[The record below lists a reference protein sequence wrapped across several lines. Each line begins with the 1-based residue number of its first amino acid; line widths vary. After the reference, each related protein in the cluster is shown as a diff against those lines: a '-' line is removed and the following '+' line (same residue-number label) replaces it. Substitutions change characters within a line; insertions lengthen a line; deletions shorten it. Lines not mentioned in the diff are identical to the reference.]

1 MKLHIEDGLLKQV
14 ELEEGETEVVLPE
27 GVTALANGA
36 FDSCTALQSV
46 TIPQSIQE
54 GNPEAFAGCKQLRR
68 ATLPFGWKIRD
79 FFDLKRMG
87 VFSFSVSTSGKEGWV
102 GTDGWQTR
110 RHETAYGYTMAFR
123 GPKRG
128 ITRLLEAILERAG
141 DEDAGGCLATL
152 GIFKGSYLDHCS
164 DGAKLSACF
173 ADLGEEEEAWFVS
186 GGGFL
191 DESMEGLPVAVREHF
206 RWLLTRESELEGCI
220 RAADGG
226 QNECP
231 ADQEFWLYTPAG
243 SSEVR
248 EGTLEILESFE
259 MEYDEDWEDLG
270 DLCAVSVDPADVET
284 WFPATLGR
292 SYADLCALLDDL
304 DEEDEEEEEEWE
316 DEVDGPVDGLTE
328 ESPILD
334 EYRRRLREKRRA
346 DGHIGRGE

>member
-1 MKLHIEDGLLKQV
+1 
-14 ELEEGETEVVLPE
+14 
-27 GVTALANGA
+27 
-36 FDSCTALQSV
+36 
-46 TIPQSIQE
+46 
-54 GNPEAFAGCKQLRR
+54 
-68 ATLPFGWKIRD
+68 
-79 FFDLKRMG
+79 MG
-87 VFSFSVSTSGKEGWV
+87 VFSFSVSTSGKEGWG
-102 GTDGWQTR
+102 GTGGWQTR

-123 GPKRG
+123 GPKRA

-152 GIFKGSYLDHCS
+152 GIFEGSYLDHFS

-173 ADLGEEEEAWFVS
+173 ADLEEEEEAWFVS

-206 RWLLTRESELEGCI
+206 HWLLTREPELEGCI
-220 RAADGG
+220 RAADEG

-248 EGTLEILESFE
+248 EGTMEILESFE
-259 MEYDEDWEDLG
+259 LEYGEDWD
-270 DLCAVSVDPADVET
+270 DPDDFCASAVDQTDRET
-284 WFPATLGR
+284 WFPATLGQ

-304 DEEDEEEEEEWE
+304 DEEDEEDE
-316 DEVDGPVDGLTE
+316 DENEEDGPVDGLTE
-328 ESPILD
+328 VSPVLD

-346 DGHIGRGE
+346 DGHTGRGE

>member
-1 MKLHIEDGLLKQV
+1 MKLHMEDGLLKQV
-14 ELEEGETEVVLPE
+14 ELEEGETEVILPK
-27 GVTALANGA
+27 GVTALATGA
-36 FDSCTALQSV
+36 FDNCMALRSV

-54 GNPEAFAGCKQLRR
+54 GNPEAFTGCKQLRR

-87 VFSFSVSTSGKEGWV
+87 VFSFSVSTSGEEGWV
-102 GTDGWQTR
+102 GSGGWQIR

-123 GPKRG
+123 GPKRA

-152 GIFKGSYLDHCS
+152 EIFEGSYLDHCS
-164 DGAKLSACF
+164 GGAKLSARF

-191 DESMEGLPVAVREHF
+191 DENMDGMPVAVREYFH
-206 RWLLTRESELEGCI
+206 WLLTREPDLEGCI

-248 EGTLEILESFE
+248 EGTMEILKSWEP
-259 MEYDEDWEDLG
+259 EYDEDWD
-270 DLCAVSVDPADVET
+270 DPDDFCASAVDQTDRET

-292 SYADLCALLDDL
+292 SYADLRALLDDL
-304 DEEDEEEEEEWE
+304 DEEDEEDE
-316 DEVDGPVDGLTE
+316 DENEEDGPVDGLTE
-328 ESPILD
+328 ESPVLD

-346 DGHIGRGE
+346 DGHTGRGE